1 MLSPVWSLHIIE
13 CTVYNLCLPWC
24 IIWTLSCRSALWDY
38 TDTLD
43 TTLVFGQN
51 GKTRCING
59 YQGVGLEKDMLDST
73 YRVGTTGFSSEIGQK
88 NPLAASTVVTKL
100 VHIMAYVRNITL
112 SRHTHQKAYIY
123 WISFFLSS
131 GLHSINKIQ
140 HYSYKAPHCH
150 LIMFNSL
157 FRHTCPSI
165 IRYISKS

>member
-1 MLSPVWSLHIIE
+1 MLSHPPMLSPVWSLHIIE

-88 NPLAASTVVTKL
+88 KSVSCFNCCHKAGSFNGLCSK
-100 VHIMAYVRNITL
+100 H
-112 SRHTHQKAYIY
+112 HTFQAHPPK
-123 WISFFLSS
+123 SLHLLDFFLSVFWTAFHKQDPT
-131 GLHSINKIQ
+131 LQ
-140 HYSYKAPHCH
+140 
-150 LIMFNSL
+150 L
-157 FRHTCPSI
+157 
-165 IRYISKS
+165 